1 MARSRNIKPGFFL
14 NDQLAE
20 VEPLGR
26 LLFAGLWTVADREG
40 RLEDRPKRIKVEV
53 LPYDNCDV
61 DHLLD
66 ELHKRNFIK
75 RYEVDG
81 ERYIQIT
88 NWHKHQNPHCKEKKS
103 IIPAPDLHGAKTVQG
118 QPKEQTDAPTAD
130 GEKNEPEP
138 KTLENTGQSEA
149 SEKHSTSTVQEPE
162 THITSPAD
170 SFNLIPDSF
179 NLIPS
184 SSDAPK
190 NEVDEEKMQAI
201 IDYYCTKKGIGEPLS
216 PLEYQSIKNI
226 AELKEV
232 TLDQVKD
239 VIDYAV
245 ERKKKKFTFAY
256 CETIII
262 NRLEEEKEAIRK
274 KVVPM
279 QRRSDKQEQLPQSL
293 RWQLDASKQE
303 SQEDPADLEDKQA
316 SIQAKLRLM
325 DERLKASRQER
336 ERQANP

>member
-81 ERYIQIT
+81 KRYIQIT

-103 IIPAPDLHGAKTVQG
+103 TIPAPDLHGAKTVQG
-118 QPKEQTDAPTAD
+118 QIKENDAEQLEPSPQKTIKPKP
-130 GEKNEPEP
+130 
-138 KTLENTGQSEA
+138 LENTDQIEA
-149 SEKHSTSTVQEPE
+149 QEKHSSSTVQEPE
-162 THITSPAD
+162 MHITNPAD
-170 SFNLIPDSF
+170 SFNLIPDSL

-184 SSDAPK
+184 SSDTQK
-190 NEVDEEKMQAI
+190 SEVVDDDEKMQKI
-201 IDYYCTKKGIGEPLS
+201 IDYYCVAKGIGEPLS
-216 PLEYQSIKNI
+216 PLEYQSIKKVV
-226 AELKEV
+226 ELKEV
-232 TLDQVKD
+232 TLDQVKE

-245 ERKKKKFTFAY
+245 KRKKRFTFAY
-256 CETIII
+256 CEAIII
-262 NRLEEEKEAIRK
+262 NRLEEEKEAMNK

-279 QRRSDKQEQLPQSL
+279 QRRPVQQGQLPQVL
-293 RWQLDASKQE
+293 REDQQPEPEMSPEELARRQQE
-303 SQEDPADLEDKQA
+303 IRE
-316 SIQAKLRLM
+316 KLRRQKQLI
-325 DERLKASRQER
+325 KAGNEQ
-336 ERQANP
+336 

>member
-138 KTLENTGQSEA
+138 KTLENTGQNEA
-149 SEKHSTSTVQEPE
+149 PEKHSASTVQEQE
-162 THITSPAD
+162 THITDPAD
-170 SFNLIPDSF
+170 SFNLIPDSL

-184 SSDAPK
+184 SSDTQK
-190 NEVDEEKMQAI
+190 DDDEEKMQAI
-201 IDYYCTKKGIGEPLS
+201 IDYYCTSKGIGEPLS

-279 QRRSDKQEQLPQSL
+279 QRRSDKQEQLPQVL
-293 RWQLDASKQE
+293 REEQQTEPEMSPEELARRQQVIREKLQRQKQL
-303 SQEDPADLEDKQA
+303 
-316 SIQAKLRLM
+316 I
-325 DERLKASRQER
+325 KAGNEQ
-336 ERQANP
+336 